1 MVTECIGN
9 LQRPGLRAWLAI
21 STLPVPGGRTA
32 GALIWRCLAGM
43 VVTFLSAPLLAG
55 TVIIPGPAGDVPVSV
70 TSFQNQRFSAVLQQQ
85 YDFSCG
91 SAALASLLSFHY
103 GRDINEQEVFEGMW
117 TLADQDKIRQQGF
130 SMLDM
135 KRYLESEGY
144 QADGFRMPLS
154 GLRDQVRVPVIAL
167 VTLGGYRHFVVIKG
181 ISDQEVL
188 VGDPARGLKAY
199 SWAEFQAHW
208 DGSAFVIRSHLE
220 QGRASFLDRDE
231 WPGLARAPLFKGL
244 GAPAL
249 GHTLPHWPSTQEW

>member
-1 MVTECIGN
+1 MVA
-9 LQRPGLRAWLAI
+9 RARLL
-21 STLPVPGGRTA
+21 T
-32 GALIWRCLAGM
+32 GAMGCL
-43 VVTFLSAPLLAG
+43 LWSAAFAG
-55 TVIIPGPAGDVPVSV
+55 TVIVPGPGGDTPVSV
-70 TSFQNQRFSAVLQQQ
+70 SSYQQQRFNTIYRQE

-103 GRDINEQEVFEGMW
+103 DRPMTEQEAFEGMW
-117 TLADQDKIRQQGF
+117 TLSDQDKVRQYGF

-144 QADGFRMPLS
+144 QADGFRLPLD

-167 VTLGGYRHFVVIKG
+167 VTLGGYRHFVVVKG
-181 ISDQEVL
+181 ISDREVL

-199 SWAEFQAHW
+199 SWAEFEQHW

-220 QGRASFLDRDE
+220 QGRAAFLDRDD

-249 GHTLPHWPSTQEW
+249 GHTLPHWPSSQEW

>member
-1 MVTECIGN
+1 MAGKK
-9 LQRPGLRAWLAI
+9 QWL
-21 STLPVPGGRTA
+21 A
-32 GALIWRCLAGM
+32 GALACVLWSTG
-43 VVTFLSAPLLAG
+43 FAG
-55 TVIIPGPAGDVPVSV
+55 TVLVPGSGSNIAVSV
-70 TSFQNQRFSAVLQQQ
+70 TSFQDQRFAELYRQQ

-91 SAALASLLSFHY
+91 SAALASLLSYHY
-103 GRDINEQEVFEGMW
+103 DRPVTEQEVFADMLA
-117 TLADQDKIRQQGF
+117 LADQDKVRREGF

-135 KRYLESEGY
+135 KRYLEAEGY

-154 GLRDQVRVPVIAL
+154 GLREQVRVPVIAL

-181 ISDQEVL
+181 ISEQDVL

-199 SWAEFQAHW
+199 SRPEFEEHW

-220 QGRASFLDRDE
+220 QGRANFLARKD

-244 GAPAL
+244 QGPGL

>member
-1 MVTECIGN
+1 MAGTGHLLTGVLACLLWT
-9 LQRPGLRAWLAI
+9 PGFSGTVL
-21 STLPVPGGRTA
+21 VPG
-32 GALIWRCLAGM
+32 
-43 VVTFLSAPLLAG
+43 
-55 TVIIPGPAGDVPVSV
+55 PGGDVAVGVS
-70 TSFQNQRFSAVLQQQ
+70 SFQDQRFQTVLRQQ

-91 SAALASLLSFHY
+91 SAAVASLLSFHY
-103 GRDINEQEVFEGMW
+103 DKPMSEQDVFANMLA
-117 TLADQDKIRQQGF
+117 LADQDKVRREGF

-167 VTLGGYRHFVVIKG
+167 VTLGGYRHFVLIKG
-181 ISDQEVL
+181 ISEQEVL

-199 SWAEFQAHW
+199 GFSEFERHW

-220 QGRASFLDRDE
+220 QGRASFLAKND

-244 GAPAL
+244 GPPAL
-249 GHTLPHWPSTQEW
+249 GHTLPYWPSTQDW

>member
-1 MVTECIGN
+1 MVRR
-9 LQRPGLRAWLAI
+9 LQWLSGALGCLLW
-21 STLPVPGGRTA
+21 STAFSGTVLVPGVA
-32 GALIWRCLAGM
+32 G
-43 VVTFLSAPLLAG
+43 G
-55 TVIIPGPAGDVPVSV
+55 TQVSV
-70 TSFQNQRFSAVLQQQ
+70 TSFQDQRYAEIYRQQ

-91 SAALASLLSFHY
+91 SAALASLLSYHY
-103 GRDINEQEVFEGMW
+103 DRPVTEQEVFNNMLA
-117 TLADQDKIRQQGF
+117 LADQEKVRQQGF

-135 KRYLESEGY
+135 KRYLEAEGY

-181 ISDQEVL
+181 ISEHEVL

-199 SWAEFQAHW
+199 RHEEFVEHW
-208 DGSAFVIRSHLE
+208 DGAAFVIRSHLE
-220 QGRASFLDRDE
+220 QGRATFLAKND

-244 GAPAL
+244 QGPAL

>member
-1 MVTECIGN
+1 MVGRWH
-9 LQRPGLRAWLAI
+9 LLSGVLA
-21 STLPVPGGRTA
+21 
-32 GALIWRCLAGM
+32 CLLW
-43 VVTFLSAPLLAG
+43 TTCFAG
-55 TVIIPGPAGDVPVSV
+55 TVLVPGPSGDLAVGVS
-70 TSFQNQRFSAVLQQQ
+70 SFQDQRFQSVLRQQ

-91 SAALASLLSFHY
+91 SAAVASLLSFHY
-103 GRDINEQEVFEGMW
+103 DKPVSEQDVFANMLA
-117 TLADQDKIRQQGF
+117 LADQDKVRKEGF

-144 QADGFRMPLS
+144 RADGFRMPLS

-181 ISDQEVL
+181 ISEREVL

-199 SWAEFQAHW
+199 SLNEFEQHW

-220 QGRASFLDRDE
+220 QGRASFLAKND

-244 GAPAL
+244 GQPAL
-249 GHTLPHWPSTQEW
+249 GHTLPYWPSTQDW